1 MIRFCL
7 ICLLFTCLLC
17 LPMCVCLCV
26 FGWVLLVCFSLG
38 VFDLLFVCLV
48 ACLCVWACA
57 CKFRHFFLTL
67 LPTSPK
73 RGGVLV
79 TILGWESNCA
89 RRRAQ
94 NASTSWLELQ
104 LVWPRANGS
113 HLATQGHDAS
123 RSDEPNKAVRAQ
135 DGVALYVAALCG

>member
-1 MIRFCL
+1 M
-7 ICLLFTCLLC
+7 
-17 LPMCVCLCV
+17 
-26 FGWVLLVCFSLG
+26 
-38 VFDLLFVCLV
+38 FVCVGVRLQV
-48 ACLCVWACA
+48 SA
-57 CKFRHFFLTL
+57 FFLDT
-67 LPTSPK
+67 PTHVAKK

-89 RRRAQ
+89 KRRAQ

>member
-1 MIRFCL
+1 ML
-7 ICLLFTCLLC
+7 ALLTYV
-17 LPMCVCLCV
+17 CVCLCV

-38 VFDLLFVCLV
+38 VFDWLFVCLV
-48 ACLCVWACA
+48 ACLCVGVCLQVST
-57 CKFRHFFLTL
+57 FFLDT
-67 LPTSPK
+67 PTHVAK
-73 RGGVLV
+73 QRGGVLV
-79 TILGWESNCA
+79 TILGWEPNCA

-113 HLATQGHDAS
+113 HLAKQGHDAS
-123 RSDEPNKAVRAQ
+123 RSDEPNKALRAQ